1 MIANNLPISA
11 QLLAENQ
18 AVFREYNHLIIQHLK
33 SDTAEIAIAL
43 SDIGCNLLHLVAIDY
58 SVDPAALSSVRER
71 GIQVSVESF
80 ERISDFVSNFISY
93 CTAGDVVVWDVG
105 GYAADVVS
113 DPNLA
118 KKIRFVLEDT
128 NGGLW
133 RYHSSALQCP
143 VIEVASIENKKIE
156 NAFVGRR
163 IVEASEDFFKSISLN
178 MLQQEIVVIGFG
190 GIGQSV
196 CVALRLE
203 GVNATVVE
211 IDQRKLALAH
221 ALGHAIATSVG
232 SLPNAKVILGCTGA
246 ASVKLDDLRRL
257 ANRAYLISGSSRKIE
272 FSDVLNRGQISKGRN
287 GQLIEE
293 STNCV
298 TVNNGEPINLR
309 AASLSAE
316 ISDFMYANVIGAVVE
331 GGDLQGSGVF
341 QLSDAWQRKVCHL
354 WVRRYLEVGC
364 MTANTATAGG
374 QSEL

>member
-133 RYHSSALQCP
+133 RYQSRAMQFP
-143 VIEVASIENKKIE
+143 IMEIARIENKKIE

-163 IVEASEDFFKSISLN
+163 IVEASEDFFKS
-178 MLQQEIVVIGFG
+178 ML
-190 GIGQSV
+190 
-196 CVALRLE
+196 
-203 GVNATVVE
+203 
-211 IDQRKLALAH
+211 
-221 ALGHAIATSVG
+221 
-232 SLPNAKVILGCTGA
+232 
-246 ASVKLDDLRRL
+246 
-257 ANRAYLISGSSRKIE
+257 
-272 FSDVLNRGQISKGRN
+272 
-287 GQLIEE
+287 
-293 STNCV
+293 
-298 TVNNGEPINLR
+298 
-309 AASLSAE
+309 
-316 ISDFMYANVIGAVVE
+316 
-331 GGDLQGSGVF
+331 
-341 QLSDAWQRKVCHL
+341 
-354 WVRRYLEVGC
+354 
-364 MTANTATAGG
+364 
-374 QSEL
+374 

>member
-133 RYHSSALQCP
+133 RYQSSALQCP

-196 CVALRLE
+196 ALRLE

-211 IDQRKLALAH
+211 IDQRKLARPCAW
-221 ALGHAIATSVG
+221 SRDR
-232 SLPNAKVILGCTGA
+232 N
-246 ASVKLDDLRRL
+246 LRRL
-257 ANRAYLISGSSRKIE
+257 L
-272 FSDVLNRGQISKGRN
+272 
-287 GQLIEE
+287 
-293 STNCV
+293 
-298 TVNNGEPINLR
+298 
-309 AASLSAE
+309 AE
-316 ISDFMYANVIGAVVE
+316 CKSHFRLHWCGIRQA
-331 GGDLQGSGVF
+331 
-341 QLSDAWQRKVCHL
+341 R
-354 WVRRYLEVGC
+354 
-364 MTANTATAGG
+364 
-374 QSEL
+374 